1 MIARAL
7 GAQVIAVDIKDES
20 LKLARKLGAVAT
32 INASGNNDTVEQVKT
47 LSHGGVHVSIDA
59 LGSDITCYN
68 SVSNLRKRGKHI
80 QVGLMIGKHKNAKVP
95 MDKVLADELEIIG
108 SHGMQAYKY
117 PDMLE
122 MIKNG
127 KLQPEKLIEKTI
139 SLQEATTAL
148 PAMKKFDNK
157 GVWVIN
163 SF

>member
-1 MIARAL
+1 
-7 GAQVIAVDIKDES
+7 
-20 LKLARKLGAVAT
+20 
-32 INASGNNDTVEQVKT
+32 
-47 LSHGGVHVSIDA
+47 
-59 LGSDITCYN
+59 
-68 SVSNLRKRGKHI
+68 
-80 QVGLMIGKHKNAKVP
+80 
-95 MDKVLADELEIIG
+95 
-108 SHGMQAYKY
+108 MQAYKY